1 MTLFSKH
8 FFTFTHDHHDYNH
21 LIFQIMTFC
30 KKKRAFSSR
39 SSSSPASLPSSSSC
53 AASFAAAETARANT
67 RSVCQAKTKEKDKDK
82 KTKVKFFMCHI
93 ICSSR
98 NYQVNIYAKTKKKT
112 KTKAKQILVE
122 LYSLSMSVQQ
132 YSFQHSWR
140 CMFELQRQTCTKVA
154 NLYNNLNGSTYGNKG
169 ILGNMMHRAEHHKTS
184 LPD

>member
-1 MTLFSKH
+1 MKASTLSATFVINVSQYSSIRAKELNSPLSFFASFLLIYYHPLIMTLFSKH

-112 KTKAKQILVE
+112 KTKEKQILVE

-132 YSFQHSWR
+132 YSFQHS
-140 CMFELQRQTCTKVA
+140 
-154 NLYNNLNGSTYGNKG
+154 
-169 ILGNMMHRAEHHKTS
+169 
-184 LPD
+184 